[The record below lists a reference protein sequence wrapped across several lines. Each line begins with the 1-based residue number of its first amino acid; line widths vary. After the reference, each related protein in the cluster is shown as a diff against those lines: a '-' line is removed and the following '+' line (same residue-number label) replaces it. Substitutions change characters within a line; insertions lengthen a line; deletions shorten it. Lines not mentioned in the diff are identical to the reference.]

1 MFPVCSNERAGSVD
15 VNWNTVSTVRF
26 LVAAFAGNATRPAV
40 TTAVDSAMLAILLK
54 FNFIDS
60 AFLCA
65 IGIAHEDRDFAL
77 PEWATLWLKSA

>member
-1 MFPVCSNERAGSVD
+1 
-15 VNWNTVSTVRF
+15 
-26 LVAAFAGNATRPAV
+26 
-40 TTAVDSAMLAILLK
+40 MLAILLK

-60 AFLCA
+60 AFLFA